1 MLGFL
6 FKICHNL
13 LPPKVR
19 FKFSDIKMKFQIE
32 RCEDCLYVANLRG
45 VLTRE
50 KSMVYI
56 TFHIRNAYSSLEY
69 VNPEIGFRSKDPV
82 LVKVKISLVNARL
95 RMEIESV
102 SKVDGGLDQ
111 TSEPSPGSAL
121 PAVNSQPYSWSK
133 HKHVIV
139 EDSENEIFFSDD
151 EQLQDEDQIKFEDED
166 QMKFDDEEQIRVEDE
181 DQIRDEYEDQI
192 RVENEDQKRD
202 EYEDHIRVEDNDKV
216 RVEDGDQIRV
226 ENEDQITVEDE
237 LNVNKEL
244 PGENS
249 DVSELNRLI
258 RLMCERVD
266 QEDMCL
272 PTKSNS
278 MYDPKPKPESGA
290 EPAEPRSFKGAAAAS
305 EPYLKHLTTPF
316 PKLKASAEIETEP
329 APVYVSPFEQTSAS
343 TQSVELSTPFVL
355 ETAINPT
362 YSCVRAE
369 DQDNRIPFL
378 IIHLFLSNECNSQY
392 GVGSLEIR
400 NFLNSVEINKY
411 LDHHLDFSEID
422 HVLMSQLGLFKNMG
436 CNQYSRIGKIKLQT
450 TGFLHNLICLGKN
463 VWYNNERKSLNDA
476 FTAQSIKN
484 SIIIT
489 DIVGKYKTFFSLFS
503 IISNNK
509 YFRFFEPDPSKF
521 SLLCYHTDK
530 IWFKCYSL
538 HCRQSSKI
546 FKHGSLETQG
556 SHKQ

>member
-1 MLGFL
+1 
-6 FKICHNL
+6 
-13 LPPKVR
+13 
-19 FKFSDIKMKFQIE
+19 MKFQIE

-82 LVKVKISLVNARL
+82 LVKVKISFGNARL

-111 TSEPSPGSAL
+111 TSEPAPGSAL

-151 EQLQDEDQIKFEDED
+151 EELQEEDQIKFEEEDQIKFEDEEHIRVEDEDQMRVEDEDQIKFEDQIWVED
-166 QMKFDDEEQIRVEDE
+166 EEQIRVQDEEQIRVDDEEQIRVPDE
-181 DQIRDEYEDQI
+181 EQT
-192 RVENEDQKRD
+192 
-202 EYEDHIRVEDNDKV
+202 RVEDNDKI
-216 RVEDGDQIRV
+216 RVKDGDHIRV
-226 ENEDQITVEDE
+226 ENEDQIRVEDE

-249 DVSELNRLI
+249 DISSELNVLK
-258 RLMCERVD
+258 RLMCERAD

-272 PTKSNS
+272 PTKSNP
-278 MYDPKPKPESGA
+278 MFDPKPKPESDA
-290 EPAEPRSFKGAAAAS
+290 VPAKPHSLKGAAAS
-305 EPYLKHLTTPF
+305 EPYLKHVPSPF
-316 PKLKASAEIETEP
+316 PRLEASAKTGTEP
-329 APVYVSPFEQTSAS
+329 APVYVPPFELPSSS
-343 TQSVELSTPFVL
+343 TESFELSNPFEL

-362 YSCVRAE
+362 YSCTRAE

-378 IIHLFLSNECNSQY
+378 IIHLFLSNESESQY

-422 HVLMSQLGLFKNMG
+422 QVLMSQLGLFKNMG
-436 CNQYSRIGKIKLQT
+436 CNQYSRLGKIKLQT

-463 VWYNNERKSLNDA
+463 VWYNNGRKSLNDA

-484 SIIIT
+484 SIIVT
-489 DIVGKYKTFFSLFS
+489 DIVGKFKTFIYSLF
-503 IISNNK
+503 NYLK
-509 YFRFFEPDPSKF
+509 
-521 SLLCYHTDK
+521 
-530 IWFKCYSL
+530 
-538 HCRQSSKI
+538 QQI
-546 FKHGSLETQG
+546 F
-556 SHKQ
+556 